1 MKRFISLF
9 LLFCIFIPIY
19 AKQYKI
25 NEVIYDIEGCGHW
38 IFGKTNEY
46 ALENT
51 IPVDTT
57 RVFENEQALNIYISS
72 LEKQLSN
79 LRAFEKIDIFYEPVI
94 NDSEEFM
101 DPEELSETPELV
113 NLNIYVKDSFHLF
126 AIPGPKYD
134 SNSGL
139 TFKLKIIDSNFLGG
153 LNELNSDIF
162 FLIPTQESDGNKF
175 EFGFNCS
182 FDYPFKAGIFNALW
196 LNDLGLSYTF
206 GNNMPEWDI
215 GTGLRLTLPYNRFS
229 LVFETNQ
236 RFTNDFLYEEF
247 DDNLYFVNDFKF
259 YVPFTLLS
267 TNYFGKLQWTPYTIA
282 TVNWDHNG
290 IAKNN
295 SDLSSPII
303 DVGHKLSLG
312 RTDWEEN
319 LRDGLTLLL
328 DNSYVYNFQRKR
340 FYPQIQLDLSAY
352 KKIDLLVN
360 HNFLRNMGL
369 CINTKT
375 FAFFINPKN
384 DIYIFNDGKLI
395 GKYLR
400 GIRDAQDYE
409 GTEFSSLLPTSAFIM
424 NFDIPI
430 HIIRTN
436 FTKGFMRYMNFDM
449 QLAPFFDMALCY
461 NKINQTFF
469 APKDGF
475 YAAGLEVIVYPLKWS
490 GITIRGSV
498 GIDIGRKLLK
508 NHINMD
514 WREDTDYKEFSI
526 GFGLHY

>member
-25 NEVIYDIEGCGHW
+25 NEVIYDIEGYGHW

-182 FDYPFKAGIFNALW
+182 FDWVCG
-196 LNDLGLSYTF
+196 
-206 GNNMPEWDI
+206 
-215 GTGLRLTLPYNRFS
+215 RL
-229 LVFETNQ
+229 Q
-236 RFTNDFLYEEF
+236 
-247 DDNLYFVNDFKF
+247 
-259 YVPFTLLS
+259 
-267 TNYFGKLQWTPYTIA
+267 
-282 TVNWDHNG
+282 
-290 IAKNN
+290 
-295 SDLSSPII
+295 
-303 DVGHKLSLG
+303 
-312 RTDWEEN
+312 
-319 LRDGLTLLL
+319 
-328 DNSYVYNFQRKR
+328 
-340 FYPQIQLDLSAY
+340 
-352 KKIDLLVN
+352 
-360 HNFLRNMGL
+360 
-369 CINTKT
+369 
-375 FAFFINPKN
+375 
-384 DIYIFNDGKLI
+384 
-395 GKYLR
+395 
-400 GIRDAQDYE
+400 
-409 GTEFSSLLPTSAFIM
+409 
-424 NFDIPI
+424 
-430 HIIRTN
+430 
-436 FTKGFMRYMNFDM
+436 
-449 QLAPFFDMALCY
+449 
-461 NKINQTFF
+461 
-469 APKDGF
+469 
-475 YAAGLEVIVYPLKWS
+475 
-490 GITIRGSV
+490 
-498 GIDIGRKLLK
+498 
-508 NHINMD
+508 
-514 WREDTDYKEFSI
+514 
-526 GFGLHY
+526 